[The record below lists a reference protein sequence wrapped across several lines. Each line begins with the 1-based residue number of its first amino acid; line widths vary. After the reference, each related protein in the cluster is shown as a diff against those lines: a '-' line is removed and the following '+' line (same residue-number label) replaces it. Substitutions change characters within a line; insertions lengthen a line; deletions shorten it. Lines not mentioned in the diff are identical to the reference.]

1 MCIVYRSLGGGGIV
15 RMEISNYGVTLRKL
29 TEDKIELVREWRNSS
44 RVKDRMFF
52 QNKITP
58 EMQKK
63 WFSSVDNENNYYF
76 IIEYNGQD
84 KGLINIKDID
94 YDNKTGEGG
103 VLTSKEF
110 VGDLVY
116 RAHLVLFDFAFLE
129 LKLKTITAK
138 IKIDNTSAIRLS
150 EFLGSKKEIVD
161 NQVMMNLEKE
171 NYLNNKNRLRF
182 LKKRNKNDQY

>member
-1 MCIVYRSLGGGGIV
+1 
-15 RMEISNYGVTLRKL
+15 MEVSNYGVTLRKL
-29 TEDKIELVREWRNSS
+29 TKDKIELVREWRNSS
-44 RVKDRMFF
+44 RVNDRMFF
-52 QNKITP
+52 QEKITS

-84 KGLINIKDID
+84 KGMINIKDID
-94 YDNKTGEGG
+94 YDKGIGEGG
-103 VLTSKEF
+103 VFTAEEF

-129 LKLKTITAK
+129 LKLETITAK

-150 EFLGSKKEIVD
+150 EYLGSKKEIVD
-161 NQVMMNLEKE
+161 NQVIMNLEKE

-182 LKKRNKNDQY
+182 LKKWNKNI